1 MEWIDKSV
9 LIAEDEDANFMLLVE
24 YLEPTGIQIIRAC
37 NGLEVL
43 EIIKEKRPDI
53 ILMDMKMPKMSGNDA
68 AKKIRELNISVP
80 IIAQTAYAYLADKE
94 KMIES
99 GCNDYIAKPIEED
112 ALIEI
117 LKKHI
122 S

>member
-24 YLEPTGIQIIRAC
+24 YLEPTGIQIVRAC

-43 EIIKEKRPDI
+43 EIVKNKMPDV

-68 AKKIRELNISVP
+68 AAKIREFNTTVP
-80 IIAQTAYAYLADKE
+80 IIAQTAYAYLADRE
-94 KMIES
+94 KMIKC
-99 GCNDYIAKPIEED
+99 GCSDYISKPIEED
-112 ALIEI
+112 ALVNIMRKY
-117 LKKHI
+117 LV
-122 S
+122 